1 MQLGDVRTGKWP
13 ENILGFAR
21 ALRRAGVPVDSS
33 RMALSVASARLVGL
47 AHKED
52 LSYALESVLIS
63 RQEDLDVFRQ
73 LFDVYFKDPQVANKL
88 LAQMLPSAQGQDTSK
103 PKKARVSEALKP
115 QAPVWPV
122 DPAKTDKE
130 LEFDAAMTASD
141 LARLRLADFNQLGAS
156 EFALVQRLARD
167 IRLPIPKVHSRRKV
181 NRPRG
186 AHLNWS
192 KALRTAAQMDG
203 EFIVLPKLGRQLQTL
218 PVFMLVDIS
227 GSMERYARLLLAFL
241 HKATAHAPRRDVMAF
256 GTGLSDLNPAFKL
269 KDPDMMLQGCNVAI
283 KDFAGGTKLGASLQ
297 ELKTHHA
304 HRLIAK
310 RSLVLLV
317 SDGLDTGDSEQ
328 LEASLK
334 WLKGKSRKICWLNPL
349 LRFEGYEPLAKGAS
363 VLDRYSD
370 AKMAIHNLTH
380 LEDLAKAIKD
390 LVQR

>member
-1 MQLGDVRTGKWP
+1 
-13 ENILGFAR
+13 
-21 ALRRAGVPVDSS
+21 
-33 RMALSVASARLVGL
+33 MALSVASARLVGL

>member
-21 ALRRAGVPVDSS
+21 ALRRSGVPVDSS
-33 RMALSVASARLVGL
+33 RIGLSVTSARLVGL

-63 RQEDLDVFRQ
+63 RQEDLEVFRQ

-103 PKKARVSEALKP
+103 PKKARVSDALKP

-141 LARLRLADFNQLGAS
+141 LARLKLADFNQLGAS

-167 IRLPIPKVHSRRKV
+167 IRLPIPKVPSRRKV

-218 PVFMLVDIS
+218 PIFMLVDIS

-256 GTGLSDLNPAFKL
+256 GTGLSDLNQAFKL
-269 KDPDMMLQGCNVAI
+269 KDPDMMLQGCNLAI

-297 ELKTHHA
+297 ELKMHHA